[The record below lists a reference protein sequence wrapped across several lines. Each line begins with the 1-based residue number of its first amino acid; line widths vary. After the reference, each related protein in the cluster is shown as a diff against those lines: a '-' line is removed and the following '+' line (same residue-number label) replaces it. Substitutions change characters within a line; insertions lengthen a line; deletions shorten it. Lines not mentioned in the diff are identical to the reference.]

1 VKIAQM
7 ATSKHVE
14 YSSGSDNSNDPLR
27 RLATGE
33 MEVGATDVARPHLM
47 RPVGHTAVVSQKRL
61 DFEHRRPRWLREMLA
76 EMTGV
81 FFYVWVF
88 IQCRSMALLILQ

>member
-1 VKIAQM
+1 M
-7 ATSKHVE
+7 ATSRHVE
-14 YSSGSDNSNDPLR
+14 YGNSSDSSNDHLR

-47 RPVGHTAVVSQKRL
+47 RPVGHTGAVVSQKRL

-81 FFYVWVF
+81 FFYV
-88 IQCRSMALLILQ
+88 